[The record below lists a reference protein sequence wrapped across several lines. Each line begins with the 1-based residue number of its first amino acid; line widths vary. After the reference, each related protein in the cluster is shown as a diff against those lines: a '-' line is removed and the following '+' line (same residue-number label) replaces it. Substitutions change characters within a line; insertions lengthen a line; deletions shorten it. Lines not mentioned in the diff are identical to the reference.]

1 MPPKPAPP
9 GVLRKAED
17 AFIGLLQSER
27 PPSPDDPDSYPRFF
41 RAFYQ
46 AQNDDGKQDFTRL
59 LVSGSRVLQFQFRE
73 AAAAFRMIEED
84 SVPVLVRFGDSD
96 QWISQLRALGPKRE
110 LMRRLQRY
118 TVGVPRKLV
127 PKLLG
132 NGLLEE
138 LPPAGSGLYVQTMSS
153 LYSETFGLNLDLEA
167 LNPGE
172 LII

>member
-1 MPPKPAPP
+1 M
-9 GVLRKAED
+9 
-17 AFIGLLQSER
+17 
-27 PPSPDDPDSYPRFF
+27 
-41 RAFYQ
+41 
-46 AQNDDGKQDFTRL
+46 
-59 LVSGSRVLQFQFRE
+59 
-73 AAAAFRMIEED
+73 
-84 SVPVLVRFGDSD
+84 
-96 QWISQLRALGPKRE
+96 
-110 LMRRLQRY
+110 
-118 TVGVPRKLV
+118 VGVPRKLV